1 MRRSSGASSEGSE
14 PLPRSQREES
24 NIDRTRP
31 DRRAAQARDEFSAFV
46 AAMEPR
52 LRRALVGWCG
62 VNDAR
67 DATAE
72 ALAWAWENWETASAL
87 ENPGGYLYRVAQ
99 SKFRSAKQGHL
110 PAPVQLG
117 VPEVEPGLV
126 PALQKLPDQQRT
138 AIWLVHGCG
147 WSYADCADA
156 MRISASAV
164 GTHVSRALT
173 ALREALEVDDVERR

>member
-1 MRRSSGASSEGSE
+1 MPRGQGVESEQDRSGGDSTA
-14 PLPRSQREES
+14 RE
-24 NIDRTRP
+24 
-31 DRRAAQARDEFSAFV
+31 EFSAFV
-46 AAMEPR
+46 AAVEPR

-62 VNDAR
+62 IEGAR

-72 ALAWAWENWETASAL
+72 ALLWAWGNWETASKL
-87 ENPGGYLYRVAQ
+87 EIPGAYLYRVAQ

-147 WSYADCADA
+147 WSYSECADA
-156 MRISASAV
+156 MQISASAV
-164 GTHVSRALT
+164 GTHVSRALA
-173 ALREALEVDDVERR
+173 ALRKALEVNDVGRH